1 MLNPFE
7 IEVKSGHLGEE
18 HQKEEFPRQSAFV
31 EITNLSYREMSNCVL
46 DILQIAPFDNQ
57 RHELPRFVTNFSL
70 PSGDTQKIEFLSW
83 TTRSPPHANDPT
95 FRLSGPIA
103 PVYGGNVVTLPRG
116 SYDID
121 IEIAVP
127 EADPIIVRCCV
138 WADGNVLRAVR
149 ED

>member
-1 MLNPFE
+1 MALYAGVDRVQYPGDRVMGLLRKN
-7 IEVKSGHLGEE
+7 
-18 HQKEEFPRQSAFV
+18 
-31 EITNLSYREMSNCVL
+31 TNLRWCGLYLQYADWQPKYGVL
-46 DILQIAPFDNQ
+46 KDMGWG
-57 RHELPRFVTNFSL
+57 V
-70 PSGDTQKIEFLSW
+70 
-83 TTRSPPHANDPT
+83 
-95 FRLSGPIA
+95 A